1 MDRRG
6 ETLDGW
12 RARVEWPE
20 KVYFF
25 HGEGVE
31 RVLYQRGE
39 EPIAAIYGIS
49 YQHREVKDNLARQYQ
64 HRAEDPFSIGLLH
77 ANVGGDPGHETYAPC
92 SLEDLVEN
100 GMDYWALGHIHK
112 RAILHDRAPTVVY
125 AGNPQGRHPNEDGAR
140 GCMLVEVEDGEVEN
154 LEFVDTD
161 SVRWIEEMVSI
172 EALESEQAF
181 IDRLEACCLELTDA
195 AEGRS
200 LVCRLRIEGRGPLYR
215 MLRKR
220 GTEEFTEHLREQLA
234 GEQPFIWVDRIE
246 DRTRPDID
254 IEARLQG
261 EDFVGDFLRIVQRY
275 MEEPEKLMQ
284 LRAQLAPLFEHRL
297 GRKYLEMLSAEEL
310 SVLLDEA
317 QHRCLDHMV
326 EEGR

>member
-1 MDRRG
+1 
-6 ETLDGW
+6 
-12 RARVEWPE
+12 
-20 KVYFF
+20 
-25 HGEGVE
+25 
-31 RVLYQRGE
+31 
-39 EPIAAIYGIS
+39 
-49 YQHREVKDNLARQYQ
+49 
-64 HRAEDPFSIGLLH
+64 
-77 ANVGGDPGHETYAPC
+77 
-92 SLEDLVEN
+92 
-100 GMDYWALGHIHK
+100 
-112 RAILHDRAPTVVY
+112 
-125 AGNPQGRHPNEDGAR
+125 
-140 GCMLVEVEDGEVEN
+140 
-154 LEFVDTD
+154 
-161 SVRWIEEMVSI
+161 
-172 EALESEQAF
+172 
-181 IDRLEACCLELTDA
+181 
-195 AEGRS
+195 
-200 LVCRLRIEGRGPLYR
+200 

-275 MEEPEKLMQ
+275 KEEPEKLMQ